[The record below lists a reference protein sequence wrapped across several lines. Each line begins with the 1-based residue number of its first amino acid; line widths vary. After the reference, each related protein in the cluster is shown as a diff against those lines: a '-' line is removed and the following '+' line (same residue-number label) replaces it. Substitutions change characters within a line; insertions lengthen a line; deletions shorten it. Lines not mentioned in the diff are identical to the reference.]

1 MSFVISAIVINNS
14 SKPSAFVAEGQG
26 NAQIKIH
33 DEPVW
38 QIIKNR
44 AMKKTD
50 ADIQNLRELIR
61 KGLDL
66 TFKKLLTQKKAQN
79 GFLVLS
85 ENGQIKKVS
94 AAEISN

>member
-1 MSFVISAIVINNS
+1 
-14 SKPSAFVAEGQG
+14 
-26 NAQIKIH
+26 
-33 DEPVW
+33 
-38 QIIKNR
+38 
-44 AMKKTD
+44 MKKTD